1 MADDASSQPNGQDER
16 PSSPA
21 SSSGSDSS
29 SHPANSETS
38 HDWVTRQMK
47 LRRREYTEPL
57 NVKIKIVSWN
67 VAGRRVSEDLTQLL
81 VEDIQ
86 PGIYAIG

>member
-1 MADDASSQPNGQDER
+1 
-16 PSSPA
+16 
-21 SSSGSDSS
+21 
-29 SHPANSETS
+29 
-38 HDWVTRQMK
+38 MK
-47 LRRREYTEPL
+47 LRRNEYTEPL

-81 VEDIQ
+81 VEDIE

>member
-1 MADDASSQPNGQDER
+1 MADEDSSHPNGHNER

-21 SSSGSDSS
+21 SSAGSDASS
-29 SHPANSETS
+29 GAANSETS

-47 LRRREYTEPL
+47 LRRNEYTEPL

-67 VAGRRVSEDLTQLL
+67 VAGKRVAEDLTQLL
-81 VEDIQ
+81 LEDTA